1 MDATTD
7 LTWDVT
13 QDRTIVLR
21 HEEAGLGQSTDGRLR
36 TSGAAKLPR
45 SPVLTALGTTIAP
58 AHLVTEQQ
66 CTTKALIDVMAA
78 MPLQKLRPLT
88 LLPG

>member
-1 MDATTD
+1 MDATTE
-7 LTWDVT
+7 LTMDVT
-13 QDRTIVLR
+13 RDRTIVLR

-36 TSGAAKLPR
+36 TSGAANC
-45 SPVLTALGTTIAP
+45 GTTIAP
-58 AHLVTEQQ
+58 AHLVTEQHG
-66 CTTKALIDVMAA
+66 TTQALVIDVMAA